1 VVLREAKL
9 DRKEKSKVTPAD
21 EEMRGKDFF
30 SLVNKK
36 VLARFRT
43 GQVRPR
49 IQSTPQELH

>member
-1 VVLREAKL
+1 MLREAKL